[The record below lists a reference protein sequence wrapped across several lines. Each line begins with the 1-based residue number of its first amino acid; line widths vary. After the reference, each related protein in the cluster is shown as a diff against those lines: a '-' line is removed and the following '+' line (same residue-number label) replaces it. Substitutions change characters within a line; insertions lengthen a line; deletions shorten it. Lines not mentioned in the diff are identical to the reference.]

1 MEGSSSHAQNFD
13 LPATVVAVNF
23 SQPIQPRNC
32 KFVVEPDLKDEHAL
46 IWKSQVLFPS
56 TSTHAFLGPFP
67 TSQIDN
73 DAVKSIFP
81 SYHKYSPRVFE

>member
-56 TSTHAFLGPFP
+56 TSTHV
-67 TSQIDN
+67 N